1 MIVRTPLAIAAA
13 IAIAA
18 VAALSGCS
26 AEQPTPQPT
35 ATTDPVDHTLQAT
48 VDGEWILT
56 REVTSTDDANNPD
69 RAVGEK
75 STRRVLFSNVVCSDG
90 PCTGAVLSGA
100 TSTVRATT
108 TLASSA
114 NTITYDFSGFLN
126 CVDAATGTVILAN
139 GYSYTSHVVLT
150 VKALDKNDESVATT
164 LEGTMTYT
172 DTVTDEAIAL
182 GCTRDPIA
190 TTTEYLLSAVRATAE
205 DDADEADSGGASVDT
220 TSGSSG
226 NGFGDDAGDD

>member
-1 MIVRTPLAIAAA
+1 MKVRTPLATAAA
-13 IAIAA
+13 LAIT
-18 VAALSGCS
+18 VVTALSGCS
-26 AEQPTPQPT
+26 ADQPTPQVT

-48 VDGEWILT
+48 IDGEWILT
-56 REVTSTDDANNPD
+56 REVTSTDDVNNPD
-69 RAVGEK
+69 RSVGEK
-75 STRRVLFSNVVCSDG
+75 SKRRVLFSNVVCSDG

-100 TSTVRATT
+100 TSAVRATT

-126 CVDAATGTVILAN
+126 CVDAATGDVLLAN

-150 VKALDKNDESVATT
+150 VKALDKDTETLATT

-190 TTTEYLLSAVRATAE
+190 TTTEYALSAVRATAA
-205 DDADEADSGGASVDT
+205 DDADEADSGDTTLDT
-220 TSGSSG
+220 TSGSFG